1 MIARPGPARSLGFPP
16 GRPSRQGPPPA
27 PRTLGAWNHGL
38 ARVESPFPP
47 PGAFRNHL
55 LMSTD
60 PLTIFHRGASSQPAH
75 RRVTPTGLRAALGAI
90 WFFDGLLQLQPF
102 MFTRSF
108 VNDVLVPSAQG
119 NPGFVARPTLSI
131 AHFITPDI
139 VAWNAVFATIQVLI
153 GAGIIIGAL
162 RLRPGILRLA
172 LAGSFAW
179 SLLVWWLSE
188 GLGGA
193 LTAGSPLSGAPGAVI
208 LYVIIG
214 TLLWPGHSAGED
226 IAPAPQLGGAPAKT
240 AWLGLWVFSGFL
252 LLEPANQTKGAIS
265 SLITQAASGEPGFL
279 NRLLSAAA
287 RSLQGTGPW
296 LDMLLAFAMLAIG
309 IAVAFNFHPRAFLAA
324 SIALATAI
332 WIFGEALGG
341 ILTGQGTDPN
351 SGPLLVLFA
360 LCMWAGLAGSRETS
374 VEPGSR
380 KDGTA
385 DHPTAGLTSG
395 AMRG

>member
-1 MIARPGPARSLGFPP
+1 M
-16 GRPSRQGPPPA
+16 
-27 PRTLGAWNHGL
+27 T
-38 ARVESPFPP
+38 
-47 PGAFRNHL
+47 
-55 LMSTD
+55 TD
-60 PLTIFHRGASSQPAH
+60 PLTIFRRGASSQRAR
-75 RRVTPTGLRAALGAI
+75 RRVTPTGLRVALGAI
-90 WFFDGLLQLQPF
+90 WLFDGMLQFQPF

-119 NPGFVARPTLSI
+119 DPGFVARPTLSI
-131 AHFITPDI
+131 AHFIAPDI

-162 RLRPGILRLA
+162 RRRPGLLRLA

-179 SLLVWWLSE
+179 SVLVWWLSE

-214 TLLWPGHSAGED
+214 VLLWPGRPAGED
-226 IAPAPQLGGAPAKT
+226 LAPAPQLGGTPAKGV
-240 AWLGLWVFSGFL
+240 WLGFWVFSGFL

-265 SLITQAASGEPGFL
+265 SLIAQAASGEPGFL

-287 RSLQGTGPW
+287 RSLQGTDPW
-296 LDMLLAFAMLAIG
+296 LDMLLALAMLAIG
-309 IAVAFNFHPRAFLAA
+309 IAVAFNFQSRAFLAA
-324 SIALATAI
+324 SIVLAIAI

-351 SGPLLVLFA
+351 TGPLLVLFA
-360 LCMWAGLAGSRETS
+360 LGMWAGVAGSPQTS
-374 VEPGSR
+374 LEPGSR
-380 KDGTA
+380 GDDTA

-395 AMRG
+395 AMRS